1 MENDTNGIKIIE
13 PDSESDQEEF
23 SDAVEVPEASKVPSK
38 DPTDE
43 FFDVDW
49 RDNKDDD
56 ESDDLMEKNDQ
67 DLNEASKSD
76 QKEQEL
82 KARIVREGKL
92 TQDEKTELKSQAV
105 ALKKSGNELYLSGAN
120 TEAID
125 KYNEALDTC
134 PLDFKEDRAMLL
146 SNKAAAL
153 IKLDEKEKA
162 IEECSKAIELNPDYV
177 KALTRRGQ
185 VYEDTDKPHEAFKDF
200 EKVLQLDPGHKE
212 ARMAVMRLP
221 DKIKEKDEKL
231 KEEMLGTEFYR
242 MSQQVLKIF
251 KIGHIMRK
259 NSSNFVYIL
268 ASI

>member
-49 RDNKDDD
+49 RENKDDD

-105 ALKKSGNELYLSGAN
+105 ALKKAGNDLYVSGAN
-120 TEAID
+120 TEAFE
-125 KYNEALDTC
+125 KYCEALDTC
-134 PLDFKEDRAMLL
+134 PLDFKEDRAILF

-153 IKLDEKEKA
+153 IKLNKKEHA
-162 IEECSKAIELNPDYV
+162 VEECSKAIELNPDYL
-177 KALTRRGQ
+177 KALTRRGRL
-185 VYEDTDKPHEAFKDF
+185 YEDTDRPHEAFADF
-200 EKVLQLDPGHKE
+200 ARVFRLDPGHKE
-212 ARMAVMRLP
+212 AKIAFDRLP
-221 DKIKEKDEKL
+221 DKIKEKDE
-231 KEEMLGTEFYR
+231 R
-242 MSQQVLKIF
+242 IISQNMAL
-251 KIGHIMRK
+251 
-259 NSSNFVYIL
+259 
-268 ASI
+268 

>member
-13 PDSESDQEEF
+13 PDSETESDQEEF
-23 SDAVEVPEASKVPSK
+23 SDAVEVPEASKVSSE

-49 RDNKDDD
+49 RENKDEE
-56 ESDDLMEKNDQ
+56 ESDRDQ
-67 DLNEASKSD
+67 ELNEASKSD

-82 KARIVREGKL
+82 QARIEREGKL
-92 TQDEKTELKSQAV
+92 SQDEKTELKSQAV
-105 ALKKSGNELYLSGAN
+105 ELKKAGNELYLSGAN
-120 TEAID
+120 TEAIE

-134 PLDFKEDRAMLL
+134 PLDFKEDRSMLL

-177 KALTRRGQ
+177 KALIRRGQ

-231 KEEMLGTEFYR
+231 KEEMLSTYFYR
-242 MSQQVLKIF
+242 VSQQVSSMK
-251 KIGHIMRK
+251 
-259 NSSNFVYIL
+259 SSNFDL
-268 ASI
+268 RFC

>member
-1 MENDTNGIKIIE
+1 MDTNGIKIIE
-13 PDSESDQEEF
+13 PDSETESDQEEF
-23 SDAVEVPEASKVPSK
+23 SDAVEVPEASKVPSE

-49 RDNKDDD
+49 RENKEND
-56 ESDDLMEKNDQ
+56 ESDRDQ
-67 DLNEASKSD
+67 ELNEASKSD

-82 KARIVREGKL
+82 QARIEREGKL
-92 TQDEKTELKSQAV
+92 SQDEKTEFKSQAV
-105 ALKKSGNELYLSGAN
+105 ELKKAGNELYLSGAN
-120 TEAID
+120 TEAIE

-134 PLDFKEDRAMLL
+134 PLDFKEDRSMLL

-177 KALTRRGQ
+177 KALIRRGQ

-231 KEEMLGTEFYR
+231 KEEMLSTDFYR
-242 MSQQVLKIF
+242 ESQQVSSMK
-251 KIGHIMRK
+251 
-259 NSSNFVYIL
+259 SSNFDL
-268 ASI
+268 RFC